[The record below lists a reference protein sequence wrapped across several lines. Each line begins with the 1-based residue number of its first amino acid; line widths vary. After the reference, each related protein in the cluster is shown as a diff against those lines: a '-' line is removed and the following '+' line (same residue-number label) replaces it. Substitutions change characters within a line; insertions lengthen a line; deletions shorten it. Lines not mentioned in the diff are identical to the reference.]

1 MMNGAVLEPVP
12 VLRPPAR
19 AASASPHCPHMRAI
33 WDLVIGIAGL
43 GYLGV
48 VLFVNLDSPA
58 FGLVWIVLAGYEILE
73 PRCGKRGA

>member
-1 MMNGAVLEPVP
+1 
-12 VLRPPAR
+12 
-19 AASASPHCPHMRAI
+19 MRAI